1 MQTLTTTMYYDEYEA
16 NFGDGFYPL
25 LDKESSH
32 MKPVDISFIEY
43 KLPNGL
49 GEIVWKQT
57 GSASWILGLDG
68 PTGPDLLKFLNEHSS
83 RNHTKIVSGVLNMQL
98 YPKQLRLQSS

>member
-1 MQTLTTTMYYDEYEA
+1 MQQLTTTMYYDEYEA

-32 MKPVDISFIEY
+32 MKPVEISFIEY
-43 KLPNGL
+43 KLSST
-49 GEIVWKQT
+49 ETVWKQT
-57 GSASWILGLDG
+57 GSATWILGLDG
-68 PTGPDLLKFLNEHSS
+68 PTGPNLLKLLNEHSF
-83 RNHTKIVSGVLNMQL
+83 RNHKKIVSGVLNMQI